1 MKTIELIE
9 KVKNLGLETDY
20 DRHDILINDK
30 QGGTICTINRSHR
43 FQLDMEYYTTDIIE
57 DVIKEEL
64 FRIVCQYA
72 STPIDEREKTN
83 EKMIFTK
90 ENVVKVI
97 NEYILQADFD
107 PCNDLIA
114 EIHNLDD
121 TQRGFEK

>member
-20 DRHDILINDK
+20 DRYNILINDK

-72 STPIDEREKTN
+72 STPIDER
-83 EKMIFTK
+83 
-90 ENVVKVI
+90 
-97 NEYILQADFD
+97 
-107 PCNDLIA
+107 
-114 EIHNLDD
+114 
-121 TQRGFEK
+121 